1 MPPFVASSSS
11 SASSSAI
18 SPLRAPEL
26 EDLGHELLLDAPD
39 VPAVDDV
46 SPHSGILHLFTH
58 LCLDSLLGVEGTCWF
73 LPERNTLL
81 VFTRETLAGFYQR
94 ETHLLV
100 FTREKHTCWFLPE
113 RDPFLPGRLFLV

>member
-1 MPPFVASSSS
+1 MPPFVASSSSSS

-18 SPLRAPEL
+18 SRA
-26 EDLGHELLLDAPD
+26 LDAPD

-100 FTREKHTCWFLPE
+100 LPE
-113 RDPFLPGRLFLV
+113 RNTLAGFYQRETHFCQAACF

>member
-81 VFTRETLAGFYQR
+81 VFTREKHTCWFLPERNTLAGFYQR
-94 ETHLLV
+94 ETH
-100 FTREKHTCWFLPE
+100 FCQAACF
-113 RDPFLPGRLFLV
+113 